1 MGIYHFLIA
10 FSIVIPFFALMISIP
25 SIISIFKIGRSDYFR
40 NIKLLYRLPKK
51 LNLCYKL
58 DSRISYNINGRIH
71 NRKDK
76 DYYFPIYVN
85 DENVFIVNKSDK
97 GLWYNL
103 RINDAKYDGEN
114 WKTDLI
120 EIRTTTC
127 MFTQIL
133 NDRFQKKLDNLVES
147 SVMLEDIENLN
158 QLINSE
164 IVSIRRESKLNQIIN

>member
-1 MGIYHFLIA
+1 
-10 FSIVIPFFALMISIP
+10 
-25 SIISIFKIGRSDYFR
+25 
-40 NIKLLYRLPKK
+40 
-51 LNLCYKL
+51 
-58 DSRISYNINGRIH
+58 
-71 NRKDK
+71 
-76 DYYFPIYVN
+76 VN